1 MNKKLLL
8 GAALLI
14 VSNSTFAGGLL
25 TNTNQNILFL
35 RNPARCASLSIDAVY
50 SNPAGLVFL
59 QDGFHLS
66 LNIQSAFQNRK
77 ITSTFAPFLANTD
90 GRTRPDGSRYYKG
103 EASAPIIPSIQA
115 AYKKGNWA
123 FSGSFAITGGG
134 GKATFN
140 EGLGSFES
148 IISMLPVFGK
158 DFGVK
163 QYSVNSFMEGKQYIY
178 GLQLGATYKINE
190 HISVFAGGRFN
201 YVDNNYFGY
210 LKNIQANN
218 PMTGVMTSAPEL
230 FNALA
235 NATTD
240 PAKKQLAGLIANATT
255 DKELDCDQSGW
266 GITPIIGVDFKLD
279 KWNFGIKYEFNT
291 RLNVENQ
298 SHNTTGFKDYDDGI
312 NTPHDIPAMLSI
324 GVSYEILPTLRA
336 SVGYHHF
343 FDKQAKMANNKQD
356 HLKQGTNEYLA
367 GIEWDVC
374 KLVTVSGGM
383 QRTHY
388 GVTDKFLND
397 VSFNVSS
404 YSFGF
409 GAGINLSK
417 ALQLNVAY
425 FWTNYDT
432 YNRSEASYNNM
443 GEKLQNIGVPEQIA
457 ASLPNISGKDSFTRT
472 NKVFG
477 VGVNYKF

>member
-1 MNKKLLL
+1 
-8 GAALLI
+8 
-14 VSNSTFAGGLL
+14 
-25 TNTNQNILFL
+25 
-35 RNPARCASLSIDAVY
+35 
-50 SNPAGLVFL
+50 
-59 QDGFHLS
+59 
-66 LNIQSAFQNRK
+66 
-77 ITSTFAPFLANTD
+77 
-90 GRTRPDGSRYYKG
+90 
-103 EASAPIIPSIQA
+103 
-115 AYKKGNWA
+115 
-123 FSGSFAITGGG
+123 
-134 GKATFN
+134 
-140 EGLGSFES
+140 
-148 IISMLPVFGK
+148 
-158 DFGVK
+158 
-163 QYSVNSFMEGKQYIY
+163 
-178 GLQLGATYKINE
+178 
-190 HISVFAGGRFN
+190 
-201 YVDNNYFGY
+201 
-210 LKNIQANN
+210 
-218 PMTGVMTSAPEL
+218 
-230 FNALA
+230 
-235 NATTD
+235 
-240 PAKKQLAGLIANATT
+240 
-255 DKELDCDQSGW
+255 
-266 GITPIIGVDFKLD
+266 
-279 KWNFGIKYEFNT
+279 
-291 RLNVENQ
+291 
-298 SHNTTGFKDYDDGI
+298 
-312 NTPHDIPAMLSI
+312 
-324 GVSYEILPTLRA
+324 
-336 SVGYHHF
+336 
-343 FDKQAKMANNKQD
+343 MANNKQD